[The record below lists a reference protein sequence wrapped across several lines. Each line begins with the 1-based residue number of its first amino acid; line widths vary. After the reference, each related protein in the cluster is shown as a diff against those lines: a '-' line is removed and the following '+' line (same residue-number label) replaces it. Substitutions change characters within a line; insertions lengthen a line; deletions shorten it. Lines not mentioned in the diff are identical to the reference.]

1 MLPGAGYRRNE
12 SRLSMVKRRPAMF
25 RNPLT
30 ELRMRHPALIATA
43 LLAACGGDG
52 ARSSASCGIA
62 AMASPNSVIAQ
73 FGIPRQTLS
82 RPPAALPERL
92 VARVAGGGAFP
103 AIVGR
108 SSGLDS
114 LLLIGVEGGASA
126 NMALGFGVLLTTT
139 AGESRGV
146 MLFEGLPV
154 EAAPHICTVSMGAV
168 SAPLLGLEADPA
180 AYEDPGCPLFP
191 DSTLQ

>member
-1 MLPGAGYRRNE
+1 MLPGEGYRRNE
-12 SRLSMVKRRPAMF
+12 PELLHVKRRPAMF
-25 RNPLT
+25 RHPLP
-30 ELRMRHPALIATA
+30 ELYMRHPALITIA

-82 RPPAALPERL
+82 RPPSGLPGRL

-108 SSGLDS
+108 SSGPDS
-114 LLLIGVEGGASA
+114 LVLIGVEGGASA
-126 NMALGFGVLLTTT
+126 NITLGFGVLLTTT
-139 AGESRGV
+139 AGVPRGV

-154 EAAPHICTVSMGAV
+154 EAAPHIGTVSMGAV

-191 DSTLQ
+191 DSALQ